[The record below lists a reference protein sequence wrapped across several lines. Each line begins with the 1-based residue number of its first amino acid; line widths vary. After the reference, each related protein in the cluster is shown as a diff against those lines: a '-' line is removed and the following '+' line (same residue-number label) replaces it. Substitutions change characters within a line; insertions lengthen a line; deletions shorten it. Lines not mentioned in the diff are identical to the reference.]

1 MATLFDFEFIAGFSP
16 IFTFVIVFAITY
28 TVLGLLK
35 IGDKPLL
42 EGKSGL
48 AAVVAVAL
56 AFLFSVAP
64 DMSRL
69 VELMAPGFVL
79 FILFLMFVLI
89 TMGAIGLGKS
99 DLIGVFGSDG
109 STKGLTWL
117 IIIVCL
123 VIVIGAASSIF
134 GNRLLGGEGSVEEG
148 STFEKNLKDAFF
160 STKVL
165 GMIFI
170 FLIAM
175 FTIIFVGPRAVSKK

>member
-79 FILFLMFVLI
+79 FILPSLL
-89 TMGAIGLGKS
+89 AIFDK
-99 DLIGVFGSDG
+99 
-109 STKGLTWL
+109 WL
-117 IIIVCL
+117 IKKE
-123 VIVIGAASSIF
+123 
-134 GNRLLGGEGSVEEG
+134 NRFQEA
-148 STFEKNLKDAFF
+148 D
-160 STKVL
+160 
-165 GMIFI
+165 
-170 FLIAM
+170 
-175 FTIIFVGPRAVSKK
+175 R